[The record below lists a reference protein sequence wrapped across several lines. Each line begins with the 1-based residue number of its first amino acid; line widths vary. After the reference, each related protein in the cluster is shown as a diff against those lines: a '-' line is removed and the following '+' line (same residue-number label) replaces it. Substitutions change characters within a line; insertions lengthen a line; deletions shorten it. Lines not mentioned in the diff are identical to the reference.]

1 MLQEINTVI
10 TAELAL
16 YGVLVPYIGV
26 FSVADNAVL
35 VHVGMVG
42 YANIRPEELRSEP
55 AIDL

>member
-1 MLQEINTVI
+1 MLQEIDAVI

-26 FSVADNAVL
+26 FSVAANALL

-42 YANIRPEELRSEP
+42 YVNVCPEEL
-55 AIDL
+55 